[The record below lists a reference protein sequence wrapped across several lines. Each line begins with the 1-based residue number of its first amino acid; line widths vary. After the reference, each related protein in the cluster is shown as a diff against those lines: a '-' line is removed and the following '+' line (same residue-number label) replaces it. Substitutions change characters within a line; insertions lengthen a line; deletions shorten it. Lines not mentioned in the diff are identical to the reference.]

1 MSRPATR
8 SALVKSLR
16 RAELTMRWAEQ
27 QMSVPVAV
35 LVPDAVR
42 VTLVQQAD
50 QIRRLLER
58 VRKK

>member
-27 QMSVPVAV
+27 QMSVP
-35 LVPDAVR
+35 DAVR
-42 VTLVQQAD
+42 VTLTQQAD

-58 VRKK
+58 VKRKK